1 MNGVQG
7 PAGPHLPNVLY
18 PTDNQM
24 LVPRP
29 GWDSVLVASNA
40 VWDEQAIQQTSCS
53 GNFCLRGSQ
62 CRSGSLGEFLT
73 HTSAQAPD

>member
-29 GWDSVLVASNA
+29 GWDIDLVASNA

-53 GNFCLRGSQ
+53 GN
-62 CRSGSLGEFLT
+62 
-73 HTSAQAPD
+73 SAYVVLNAGQAPLVSS